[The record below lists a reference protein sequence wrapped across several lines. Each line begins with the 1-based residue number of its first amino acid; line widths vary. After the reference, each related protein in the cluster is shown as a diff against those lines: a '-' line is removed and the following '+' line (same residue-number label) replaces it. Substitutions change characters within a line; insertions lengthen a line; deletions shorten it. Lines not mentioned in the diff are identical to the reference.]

1 MSPQPGSPRMVSER
15 PRHNSYELIDSKIP
29 NRLAVATQF
38 QHFRTVRDMR
48 NTRLLYGILF
58 LWGAALAVVLIA
70 VVGSYGFTT
79 PNTRYYL
86 LPWCVAAGVVIAAP
100 SVWLMYR
107 REFSPFHPL
116 VFAGWSYFFPAFV
129 VGGLLLACGFTEPYF
144 LSFVQDEQYNLPL
157 TLVYVMIG
165 YGCLSIGFAVP
176 WAARAGGWLSRRLPV
191 WQLNDSDIPVPSIML
206 MSVGAAILVV
216 SFIQGLFGYQRAED
230 VPSYEGILFLVSLF
244 WAQGSFLLWLYIF
257 RRRGVSRYV
266 LGASLIVVTLVRSVI
281 RGDRYSL
288 VQAVIVIAFA
298 YVFATGRL
306 KVKHYL
312 AGVVLVA
319 IAVLG
324 GMIYGTSF
332 RNIKGNE
339 QQSDPTE
346 YLVAVGTTLTTL
358 SGQDVATSLSV
369 GGSALAE
376 RLDAVSSLA
385 VVVSNYEALAPYEQS
400 WGIRNNILV
409 DSMTFFI
416 PRIFWPDKPIAIE
429 SSKYGDLYFNYD
441 ENAFL
446 ITPMGDLLRNFGP
459 VGVPIGMLMLGML
472 LRLLYS
478 TLIEGAA
485 VSYWRTAI
493 YFMLLTAIS
502 YESTF
507 GYIVP
512 YLFKIGIAATAGI
525 LLMLLVSRAIRKLRT
540 SG

>member
-1 MSPQPGSPRMVSER
+1 VDQLTRFLSKRAFWTC
-15 PRHNSYELIDSKIP
+15 ELIDSKNP
-29 NRLAVATQF
+29 DRLAVATQF
-38 QHFRTVRDMR
+38 QQFRIEKDVRSA
-48 NTRLLYGILF
+48 RLLYGVLF
-58 LWGAALAVVLIA
+58 LWGAMLATVLVALI
-70 VVGSYGFTT
+70 GSYGFNT

-86 LPWCVAAGVVIAAP
+86 LPWCVATGVVIAAP

-107 REFSPFHPL
+107 REFNPFHPL

-144 LSFVQDEQYNLPL
+144 LSFVQDEQHNLPL

-165 YGCLSIGFAVP
+165 YGCLSVGFALP
-176 WAARAGGWLSRRLPV
+176 WSARAGGWLSRKLPV

-206 MSVGAAILVV
+206 MSVGAAIIVV
-216 SFIQGLFGYQRAED
+216 SFIQGLFGYQHAEE
-230 VPSYEGILFLVSLF
+230 VPSYEGLLFLVSLF
-244 WAQGSFLLWLYIF
+244 WAEGSFLLWLYIF
-257 RRRGVSRYV
+257 RRRGVSRY
-266 LGASLIVVTLVRSVI
+266 LLAASLVIVTLVRSVI

-298 YVFATGRL
+298 YVFAIGRL
-306 KVKHYL
+306 KVRHYV

-346 YLVAVGTTLTTL
+346 YLAAIDTTLTTL
-358 SGQDVATSLSV
+358 SDQDVSTSLSV
-369 GGSALAE
+369 GASALAE

-385 VVVSNYEALAPYEQS
+385 VVVSNYEALAPYEES

-409 DSMTFFI
+409 DSVTFFI
-416 PRIFWPDKPIAIE
+416 PRILWPNKPIAIE

-446 ITPMGDLLRNFGP
+446 I
-459 VGVPIGMLMLGML
+459 
-472 LRLLYS
+472 
-478 TLIEGAA
+478 
-485 VSYWRTAI
+485 
-493 YFMLLTAIS
+493 
-502 YESTF
+502 
-507 GYIVP
+507 
-512 YLFKIGIAATAGI
+512 
-525 LLMLLVSRAIRKLRT
+525 
-540 SG
+540 